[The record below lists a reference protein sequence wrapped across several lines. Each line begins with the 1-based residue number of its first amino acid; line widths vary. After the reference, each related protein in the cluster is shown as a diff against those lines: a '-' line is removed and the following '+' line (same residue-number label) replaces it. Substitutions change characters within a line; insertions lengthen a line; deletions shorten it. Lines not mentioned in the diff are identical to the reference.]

1 MANVT
6 WKIARR
12 SNVQLPLAIVLALA
26 VVLVLLGKA
35 ENAMFD
41 RARMRITDWM
51 QPALSLVYAPVA
63 GANRWAGSVGDIFR
77 VYQENLAL
85 KQENAR
91 LQQWRNAAVV
101 MQGQVRRYQS
111 LLHAVPAP
119 DVKSV
124 LARVIGRASRP
135 FLETM
140 ILDAGS
146 AASVKPGEAVLDASG
161 MIGRIY
167 LAGERSSWV
176 ILLTD
181 LNSRVPVSI
190 APGNGKS
197 NPKGATIQAIMAGDN
212 SAMPALDSLPQNA
225 ALHEG
230 DQVVSSGDGGLLPPG
245 LPIGTVVQGAGGY
258 RVALLA
264 DAAASDEVEVLAF
277 RKQPESLPTATM
289 AQLPA
294 VAAGL
299 PPAPPPAPMPATTQ
313 SVPATQAKPALPTPT
328 RSAAP
333 VQAQVPNDLQNQAAR
348 PPDRPAPGGQ

>member
-12 SNVQLPLAIVLALA
+12 SNAQLPLVIVLALA

-41 RARMRITDWM
+41 RARIRITDWM
-51 QPALSLVYAPVA
+51 QPGLSLAYAPVA
-63 GANRWAGSVGDIFR
+63 AVNRWAGSAADVFR

-91 LQQWRNAAVV
+91 LRQWRNAAVM

-146 AASVKPGEAVLDASG
+146 ASAVKPGEAVLDASG

-167 LAGERSSWV
+167 LAGEHTSWV

-181 LNSRVPVSI
+181 LNSRVPVAI
-190 APGNGKS
+190 ATS
-197 NPKGATIQAIMAGDN
+197 NSKGANIHAIMTGDN
-212 SAMPALDSLPQNA
+212 SVMPALDSLPPNVS
-225 ALHEG
+225 LHDG
-230 DQVVSSGDGGLLPPG
+230 DQVISSGDGGLLPPG
-245 LPIGTVVQGAGGY
+245 LPIGTVVQSAGGY

-277 RKQPESLPTATM
+277 RKPPETLPDASK

-299 PPAPPPAPMPATTQ
+299 PPAPPPAAMPATTP
-313 SVPATQAKPALPTPT
+313 SAPAAPAKPPLAATP
-328 RSAAP
+328 RPAQN
-333 VQAQVPNDLQNQAAR
+333 VQAQNQNGAAA
-348 PPDRPAPGGQ
+348 PPDTPAPGDR